1 MKRYA
6 LVILV
11 LIIILVNTLMHRAA
25 WASPLDDAELW
36 KLRHVLPAGVV
47 GAALCLALIG
57 MGAQIWRGILPLCGA
72 EWSPQRAWSYM
83 TVCGLWSGWIPLLC
97 ALTFY
102 PLSAGMEAPGAP
114 PQLLIGGFI
123 VLILCRLLSLA
134 CRIPAVGLLTAL
146 ITAAVALLCGHELC
160 PQAPLFVLVA
170 GLCSAPA
177 LHMLTEREIAPPF
190 VWLTVAALF
199 FCAYAAA
206 FGSLLALYP
215 PAEASSLPCGPQ
227 VAVAYALLGLALICF
242 PALRR
247 RQWGRRLSAM
257 LILLLTA
264 VWVYL
269 HLSTA
274 SQPATA
280 AIYVG
285 ALLLFCIPAS
295 LMLNRSTRL

>member
-6 LVILV
+6 LIILV

-102 PLSAGMEAPGAP
+102 PLSAGMEAAGEPSR
-114 PQLLIGGFI
+114 LLIGCFI
-123 VLILCRLLSLA
+123 ALICCRLLSLA
-134 CRIPAVGLLTAL
+134 CRLPIVGLLTAL
-146 ITAAVALLCGHELC
+146 VTAAVALLCGHELC

-170 GLCSAPA
+170 GLCCAPA
-177 LHMLTEREIAPPF
+177 LHMLTEKEIAPPF

-199 FCAYAAA
+199 FCAYASA
-206 FGSLLALYP
+206 FGSLLAFYP
-215 PAEASSLPCGPQ
+215 PAEASSLPCGSQ
-227 VAVAYALLGLALICF
+227 VAVAYALLGLALICT

-247 RQWGRRLSAM
+247 RQWGRQLAAM

-274 SQPATA
+274 LQLTTA
-280 AIYVG
+280 AIYAG
-285 ALLLFCIPAS
+285 ALILFCIPAT
-295 LMLNRSTRL
+295 LMFKSSPPL